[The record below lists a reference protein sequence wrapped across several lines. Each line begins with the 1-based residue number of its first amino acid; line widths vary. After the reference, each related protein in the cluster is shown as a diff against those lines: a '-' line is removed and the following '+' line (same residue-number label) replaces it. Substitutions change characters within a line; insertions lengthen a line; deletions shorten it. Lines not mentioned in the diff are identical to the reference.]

1 MHGDRSR
8 SRVIAADAGPSQ
20 QMQDRCGT
28 DWIDAEDDAASE
40 KIFKKGKE

>member
-1 MHGDRSR
+1 MQGDRSR
-8 SRVIAADAGPSQ
+8 CMVIAADTGPLQ

>member
-1 MHGDRSR
+1 M
-8 SRVIAADAGPSQ
+8 VIAADAGSLR

-40 KIFKKGKE
+40 KIFKMGKE